1 MLSQHKCG
9 GYDAGEVTATYS
21 QEKGWSWKTGDDSCR
36 TSVHN
41 LFIAKAE
48 KHATVSKNVLLSKEK
63 RVKKKKK
70 KMQTQKIIKDSVSM
84 SGGGGGVFLTCAD
97 LGRMI
102 DHSFPTCTLFYFL
115 GVEISL
121 RALIPLFHARISPP
135 WLSEL
140 K

>member
-1 MLSQHKCG
+1 MHDRKMLSQHKCG

-63 RVKKKKK
+63 RVKKKKEEDANTENNK
-70 KMQTQKIIKDSVSM
+70 R
-84 SGGGGGVFLTCAD
+84 FCFHEWWWW
-97 LGRMI
+97 R
-102 DHSFPTCTLFYFL
+102 SFPHLCGF
-115 GVEISL
+115 GEND
-121 RALIPLFHARISPP
+121 
-135 WLSEL
+135 
-140 K
+140 